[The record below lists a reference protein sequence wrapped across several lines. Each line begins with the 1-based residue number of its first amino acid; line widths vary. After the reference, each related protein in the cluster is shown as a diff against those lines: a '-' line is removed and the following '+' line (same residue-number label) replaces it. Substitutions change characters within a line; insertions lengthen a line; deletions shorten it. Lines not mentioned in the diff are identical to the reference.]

1 METEGDGEPHRAC
14 GRNRMSPT
22 VGNDARH
29 GGLGGYPLLFA
40 GGFVVHATDQPPH
53 HQIFNQHLISTY
65 NFQMMNHAKI
75 WMSLLGIATASLLL
89 FGSIGGASTEPL
101 MAPEFY
107 FSPPETPG
115 TGSAGLTMALVSPS
129 YKNLEDVGEPFST
142 FQESLE
148 AEIMEVLTTKGYSV
162 RGPFDNRDEML
173 YSDKENSHLALIIEV
188 EPDIQKATGSWSTV
202 KMADNSTGYRFSKG
216 TLNIF
221 GKINLTALEPISG
234 EKMWAKSVNIPKQ
247 VTEEFT
253 SSKVFVGSRNTSDLT
268 AIVTLA
274 ANGDANVANPIT
286 KALEKSFGEIMTK
299 IWNHLDPAEF
309 KRMEK
314 KIAELKAKG

>member
-1 METEGDGEPHRAC
+1 
-14 GRNRMSPT
+14 
-22 VGNDARH
+22 
-29 GGLGGYPLLFA
+29 
-40 GGFVVHATDQPPH
+40 
-53 HQIFNQHLISTY
+53 
-65 NFQMMNHAKI
+65 MMNHAKI
-75 WMSLLGIATASLLL
+75 WVSLLGIAASTLLL

-107 FSPPETPG
+107 YSPPEAPG
-115 TGSAGLTMALVSPS
+115 AGSAGITMALVSPS

-148 AEIMEVLTTKGYSV
+148 AEIMEVLTAKGYSV
-162 RGPFDNRDEML
+162 RGPFEDRDEML

-188 EPDIQKATGSWSTV
+188 EPDIQKATGSWSSV

-221 GKINLTALEPISG
+221 GKINLTALEPITG
-234 EKMWAKSVNIPKQ
+234 EKMWAKSVKIPKQ

-253 SSKVFVGSRNTSDLT
+253 SSKIYTGPSSKGDLH

-274 ANGDANVANPIT
+274 ASGDGNVANPIT
-286 KALEKSFGEIMTK
+286 KALEQSFGEIMTK

-309 KRMEK
+309 QRMES
-314 KIAELKAKG
+314 KIKELKAKG